1 MGDWRE
7 NLSDADRAIIDKGSW
22 AQRAGYGRRPALI
35 IIDAQNYMVCK
46 PGNHDDYPLSCGDV
60 GWEAVKH
67 IKRIAN
73 ACRANGVPVFYT
85 QFVLA
90 QDGSDAG
97 MFDRKIGVARGE
109 NAYFEGTHGADIVAD
124 IAPQPGDIHF
134 IKKKPS
140 SFFGTPLQAYLTD
153 RQIDTLIITGGAT
166 CNCVR
171 ATACESFSLNYRTIV
186 PREAVFDRIPLSHEI
201 TLFDIDRFLGDV
213 VSTDEVVGFLDD
225 LQRAND

>member
-1 MGDWRE
+1 MSQWRDH
-7 NLSDADRAIIDKGSW
+7 LSAADQEIVERGNW
-22 AQRAGYGRRPALI
+22 AQRAGFGLRPAMI
-35 IIDAQNYMVCK
+35 IIDAQNYMVGK
-46 PGNHDDYPLSCGDV
+46 PGNHADYPLSCGDV
-60 GWEAVKH
+60 GWESVKH
-67 IKRIAN
+67 IKRISN
-73 ACRANGVPVFYT
+73 ACRSHGVPVFYT

-109 NAYFEGTHGADIVAD
+109 NAYFEGTHGSEIVAD
-124 IAPQPGDIHF
+124 IAPQDGDILF
-134 IKKKPS
+134 VKKKPS

-171 ATACESFSLNYRTIV
+171 ATASESFSLNYRTIV
-186 PREAVFDRIPLSHEI
+186 PREAVFDRIPISHEI

-213 VSTDEVVGFLDD
+213 VTTDEVIDYISALTHAED
-225 LQRAND
+225 

>member
-35 IIDAQNYMVCK
+35 IIDAQNYMVGK

-225 LQRAND
+225 LPRAND

>member
-1 MGDWRE
+1 MSDWRE

-22 AQRAGYGRRPALI
+22 AQRAGFGRRPAMI
-35 IIDAQNYMVCK
+35 IIDAQNYMVGK

-67 IKRIAN
+67 IKRLAET
-73 ACRANGVPVFYT
+73 CRANGVPVFYT

-109 NAYFEGTHGADIVAD
+109 NAYFEGTHGSEIVAD
-124 IAPQPGDIHF
+124 IAPQDGDILF
-134 IKKKPS
+134 VKKKPS

-171 ATACESFSLNYRTIV
+171 ATASESFSLNYRTIV
-186 PREAVFDRIPLSHEI
+186 PREAVFDRIALSHEV

-213 VSTDEVVGFLDD
+213 VSTDEVVDYVVTLP
-225 LQRAND
+225 RAND